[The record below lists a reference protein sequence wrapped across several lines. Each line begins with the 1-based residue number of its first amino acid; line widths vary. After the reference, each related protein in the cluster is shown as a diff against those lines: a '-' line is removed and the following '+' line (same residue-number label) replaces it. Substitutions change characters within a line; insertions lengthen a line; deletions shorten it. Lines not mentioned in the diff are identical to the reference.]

1 MSLQSQVR
9 EKDRYMIVLKWL
21 LGLWVE
27 KLSISLIVC
36 SNLWNVYNW
45 KFYVF
50 LESNKCVGILGG
62 DYSVHVEIIALTVV
76 IT

>member
-9 EKDRYMIVLKWL
+9 EKDRYVIILKWL

-27 KLSISLIVC
+27 KLSISLIVS

-62 DYSVHVEIIALTVV
+62 EDSVHVEIIALTVV